1 MYGVYSLDSLP
12 IYFDI
17 IELNY
22 YILIIINFN
31 FTCLCLIEYSILLG
45 YVLFVGNLE
54 LKLILYVLF
63 VGNLELKLI
72 LFVIKFHVHG
82 MQNLFVITLK
92 ENKYK
97 AYQVNRSILFYG
109 FSRPIEFDKFYFY
122 GLTSVSFLVYVSNR
136 IIMNHF
142 LSDLTTFSLFK
153 NYT

>member
-45 YVLFVGNLE
+45 
-54 LKLILYVLF
+54 YVLF

-122 GLTSVSFLVYVSNR
+122 SLTSVSFLVYVSNR